1 MGIRKK
7 KDTILNKHI
16 PSKLVINKIRMCESC
31 PLHVFAEDGQVIMFG
46 AGNIFSDTIM
56 VLPPYDIKAKVDYI
70 TMIDLLECAYKEI
83 TGLDI
88 FEETYIT
95 RSIKCFSK
103 TNYDLNTIAIKECA
117 NKLYYE
123 IVRIQ
128 PNKVIVFDKNCDIDV
143 IKANNYK
150 VIQVISPAVM
160 YYNNTELKEIFMK
173 QLKEAINDS

>member
-46 AGNIFSDTIM
+46 AGNISANTIM

-103 TNYDLNTIAIKECA
+103 TNYDLNTVLTNYIMKLLEYSPIK
-117 NKLYYE
+117 
-123 IVRIQ
+123 
-128 PNKVIVFDKNCDIDV
+128 
-143 IKANNYK
+143 
-150 VIQVISPAVM
+150 
-160 YYNNTELKEIFMK
+160 
-173 QLKEAINDS
+173 